1 MARRIRIVLPALL
14 LVVAFGGAPASA
26 QTKVTYL
33 LTSPNPDVAQAPH
46 SSVPAALGFWK
57 DAGLDVDV
65 QPTSGSSGAMQL
77 VIAGTA
83 DCTMATVEPLI
94 IGRQKGAKI
103 VAVYNH
109 VREPI
114 YTIAVPADSPVKSL
128 KELKGKSIGV
138 LSLSSGAVPFAKAM
152 LKAEGFD
159 PEKDLN
165 WVPIGQGAQAV
176 HALRSGQIDALAYWD
191 WGYAIMEN
199 AGARFR
205 HFTSETTK
213 EILSLAL
220 VCNEAFVTGKPDAA
234 TKLAQGIAK
243 ATLFTITNPEA
254 AVRIHWQRYPNSKPS
269 GLPEDRA
276 LAEASHVLKARSA
289 KYRIDGREVVQW
301 GAFTPQEW
309 AKTQDFLLESGM
321 VQKKLDVKEYYTDR
335 LVSRVNEFDQAKIV
349 EQAKA
354 YR

>member
-1 MARRIRIVLPALL
+1 MARRWFLCLSA
-14 LVVAFGGAPASA
+14 VVAVVGWLASPASA

-46 SSVPAALGFWK
+46 SSVPAVLGFWK
-57 DAGLDVDV
+57 EAGLDVDV
-65 QPTSGSSGAMQL
+65 QPSSGSTGAVQL

-83 DCTMATVEPLI
+83 DCTMGTVEPLI

-114 YTIAVPADSPVKSL
+114 YTIAVPADSPIKRVA
-128 KELKGKSIGV
+128 ELKGKTIGV

-152 LKAEGFD
+152 LKSEGFD
-159 PEKDLN
+159 PEKDVS

-176 HALRSGQIDALAYWD
+176 HAVRSGQIDALAYWD
-191 WGYAIMEN
+191 WGYAILEN
-199 AGARFR
+199 GGARFR
-205 HFTSETTK
+205 HFTSDATK

-220 VCNEAFVTGKPDAA
+220 VCNENFLNAKPDAA

-254 AVRIHWQRYPNSKPS
+254 AVRIHWKQYPASKPS
-269 GLPEDRA
+269 GLSEDRA

-289 KYRIDGREVVQW
+289 KYRIDGRAVSKW
-301 GAFTPQEW
+301 GAFTPEEW
-309 AKTQDFLLESGM
+309 VKTQDFLLESGM
-321 VQKKLDVKEYYTDR
+321 VQNKLDVKEYYTDR